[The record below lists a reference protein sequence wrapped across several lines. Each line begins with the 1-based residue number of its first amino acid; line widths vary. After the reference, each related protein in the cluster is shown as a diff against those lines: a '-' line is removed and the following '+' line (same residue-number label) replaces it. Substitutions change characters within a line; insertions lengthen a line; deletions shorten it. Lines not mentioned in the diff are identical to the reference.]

1 MKEHNDL
8 NARLKS
14 IADLFN
20 HGSVIYEAAGKPVAV
35 SGLGDVSVASMA
47 LGMELAATSH
57 DHTEAMDVLVRHKQ
71 HDPDTFELVM
81 YGAVLN
87 LLALH
92 LEPAFRLLDGTSTDR
107 RARAVKDWKAVK
119 EASGS

>member
-1 MKEHNDL
+1 MKNPNEV
-8 NARLKS
+8 NAWLKNV
-14 IADLFN
+14 ADLFN
-20 HGSVIYEAAGKPVAV
+20 RGSVIYEAAGKPVAV
-35 SGLGDVSVASMA
+35 SGLGDVGLASMA

-57 DHTEAMDVLVRHKQ
+57 DHIEAMDVLIRHKQ

-119 EASGS
+119 EANAS

>member
-1 MKEHNDL
+1 MNDHNEL
-8 NARLKS
+8 NERLKKL
-14 IADLFN
+14 ADLFN
-20 HGSVIYEAAGKPVAV
+20 HGSVIYESAGKPVAV
-35 SGLGDVSVASMA
+35 SGLGDVGLASMA
-47 LGMELAATSH
+47 LAMELAATSH
-57 DHTEAMDVLVRHKQ
+57 DHTEAMDVLIRHKQ
-71 HDPDTFELVM
+71 HDPETFELVM

-119 EASGS
+119 EANAS

>member
-1 MKEHNDL
+1 MNDHNVL
-8 NARLKS
+8 NERLKKL
-14 IADLFN
+14 ADLFN
-20 HGSVIYEAAGKPVAV
+20 HSSVIYEAAGKPVAV

-57 DHTEAMDVLVRHKQ
+57 DPMKAVDVLVRHKE

-107 RARAVKDWKAVK
+107 RARAVKDWAAVR
-119 EASGS
+119 EVTDE